1 MSSGTLTDGGAARL
15 KPRATKADAQRATK
29 ADGQRDTRADGRR
42 DTRADGQR
50 DMRADT
56 LRPWQ
61 FFVLAAL
68 GCATAVTFVARA
80 QGPTAVVLL
89 SVMIGAMA
97 LVGIAALRTLN
108 PFVTTEA
115 DRTVMIGTRTRAAL
129 EREKTLAL
137 RAIKELEFDR
147 AMGKVSDADFH
158 EMASRLRARAARLM
172 KQLDS
177 GGGYREQIERDLEK
191 RLGGSAKASAHDD
204 AVRAEAERSAM
215 ASAERGDAMPSGE
228 GGRSAMASAE
238 RDRNAVPSGPRSC
251 VCGTSNDADAR
262 FCKSCGARL

>member
-1 MSSGTLTDGGAARL
+1 MSSGTLTDGSAARL
-15 KPRATKADAQRATK
+15 KPRATKADAQRDTK
-29 ADGQRDTRADGRR
+29 ADA
-42 DTRADGQR
+42 
-50 DMRADT
+50 

-177 GGGYREQIERDLEK
+177 GGGYRELIERDLEK
-191 RLGGSAKASAHDD
+191 RLGGSAKASPYDD
-204 AVRAEAERSAM
+204 AVRAYDGVVRAEAERSAT
-215 ASAERGDAMPSGE
+215 ASVERGDAMPSGDRD
-228 GGRSAMASAE
+228 RSAMASAE
-238 RDRNAVPSGPRSC
+238 RDRNAVASGPRSC